1 MASIDKIFPKRLNF
15 DGDERTLKNGDMV
28 DAQNVTTS
36 IEGEG
41 SFSVLKNIKGT
52 IKGDA
57 VDESNEVPNGVG
69 QCTIGEVSDPQRGF
83 IYYAVQSETPT
94 FHTVYQYNTITERY
108 RIVLRDSRLNFQKD
122 SFVKMDVVNGQFQ
135 QDGVTQT
142 ILYFTDNINPPRKI
156 NVDRALAGEY
166 DSLSTQEFDYAVN
179 SIKAAPVLAPT
190 FSFQDDESIPFNS
203 FKTTAFQFATQ
214 LIYKDGEVSAIS
226 PYSGIAV
233 SSIAAYQGVSEVGFG
248 VSTFADN
255 VCLISLNLDESIL
268 SSGDAESVRVIA
280 RNTNDGNFFIVDEFN
295 PNDSLNKNVFGIA
308 GVNIYDPGSGI
319 YRFYNDV
326 NGPFVSTV
334 EVDKMYDN
342 VPQQAEGQTVSG
354 NRLMY
359 SNYTEG
365 YDNVSVSASIEAVYS
380 ESNSSRAVFSSTPSE
395 EFSGGLGGVFRI
407 ETPGVSEANSA
418 FEISID
424 FEELLAD
431 FDWSDPENQIVP
443 AGVQFQFD
451 VEYRPDISSVSAF
464 SGNLVEFRSD
474 SAVVSTQDF
483 PDCSLSSIPIGFNVY
498 DLNSSTV
505 QLQSPA
511 LTEDTVNGFSKAPG
525 KFTGLIVNNI
535 QRNLL
540 EYVDFLVE
548 EIQDLRCQTQ
558 YFVGG
563 QSYIDAGDV
572 RIVPDSLTANQE
584 ESTNVAFVPR
594 RRSTVT
600 LEFGFIDQFQALP
613 GVNPYGFVF
622 RPQITDVDI
631 KDVVTTFLTD
641 STPTIG
647 RHRTLVPVFGDTIGA
662 FGVDTPF
669 IIPLL
674 GADDTFVVDT
684 DTSFVSIAPGG
695 SLLWLGDSVVSCF
708 FNGFAPG
715 FKAGSQHRF
724 GVVYYDKYNRSGFVN
739 DIGTGYAGWYND
751 PDRIQDD
758 GDVVAGPAAFEFSF
772 DSAPPPWAETYQIV
786 YPGSGTVSDFVQY
799 TTGSAYP
806 SLKGNIDTGAG
817 AVRELDTTSKRIYVS
832 LETLEKFKA
841 EKSTA
846 RDYSFTKGDRLRV
859 ISFRGDTE
867 GFTIDPD
874 LLGVKYPSASDGS
887 VVEFE
892 VVAVE
897 NLVANEENPIA
908 VKRNSSG
915 TIVPIANL
923 ATDIDDQYTGLFVV
937 LEHSSLSSG
946 ATGTDGQ
953 ILKYSGF
960 DWFSVVR
967 DEGYTTL
974 DPTTGDEAYLYS
986 DGSAPTASVKHWEA
1000 QTVVEIYSPK
1010 AANETPVYYEIGE
1023 TRPIVPPFILGAEGE
1038 PTAQNQHGPPF
1049 VVTAGDVSYRPVSC
1063 KGPFYEDHDSDG
1075 DFEFNFDDPEGW
1087 GYETKM
1093 LESLRPIESSSN
1105 KSWSRGRPHV
1115 KFENAATVRRFNGI
1129 TYSDAYNED
1138 VSNLSLSSF
1147 NASLANFYS
1156 LNSKYGAARYISD
1169 YGDIGS
1175 LIAVQEN
1182 KFSQTSVDKS
1192 IIADASGQ
1200 QNLALSTK
1208 VLQTTKYYSGDYGC
1222 ANHPESV
1229 LVQDNDVY
1237 FFDRSRQKV
1246 LRFAGGQ
1253 LFPISDKGIASLLER
1268 EVPKFNDS
1276 FGLDGGKIISGYDPS
1291 DDQYF
1296 LTLRPSQNYLSYSTE
1311 PEPEVVEL
1319 NNSFSVSCWF
1329 KYKADNITPGRVY
1342 TVLSDYNSTAD
1353 ELNPINSNDNQVALD
1368 VRVVGTTQGPRV
1380 ELYHRFHQTGNSTD
1394 TTFSGAWYPTE
1405 HMSQTES
1412 EEYQNWTFVFDTVG
1426 SSGGLGGGIYV
1437 YANGEFIDHIAEA
1450 QNSIP
1455 YQEGLYDGTLQPFGI
1470 PYDPFDDVSLLV
1482 GRIHN
1487 FTNIVGDTDPD
1498 FYPFVGQIDDI
1509 GFYDEALTAAEIGAV
1524 FETDAQSVPSIDSM
1538 VAFYQFNGGFALN
1551 TGSTAEGLNG
1561 TVIGELDQGED
1572 RGGDN
1577 NAFSFDGNE
1586 ENHVQLPSFR
1596 SIIPQVE
1603 GQTEIVDPVVIL
1615 PVQEDYGDN
1624 PYDGLTVSYDV
1635 SQSNGI
1641 WMSRHTFFPQI
1652 YSNQNNKM
1660 YSSIYVSNLFETEP
1674 ALIFH
1679 RHEDN
1684 PYLPNFATF
1693 YEQNTSESFIK
1704 VVSNNTPSAVKVY
1717 DAISYEGSLSGFTA
1731 NIHSSDGGRT
1741 GVMDRFQKRENSYY
1755 MQVGRDVTANSTSHI
1770 TGIGNCLGLAEV
1782 DGETVPNQIQMD
1794 SNLIGIPIMG
1804 GLDSVIKKID
1814 PDTQTLVNIG
1824 SSPEVEVSVLSV
1836 LEGGI
1841 IETLG
1846 DVAEPIAG
1854 SQIVIITPSEIDGDS
1869 IRGHYAL
1876 ITLSS
1881 NSNVKYEVY
1890 CVNAHVTLSNLHHSR

>member
-41 SFSVLKNIKGT
+41 SFSVLKNMKGT

-57 VDESNEVPNGVG
+57 IDESNEVLNGVG

-83 IYYAVQSETPT
+83 IYYAVQSEIPNS
-94 FHTVYQYNTITERY
+94 HTVYQYNTITERY

-190 FSFQDDESIPFNS
+190 FSFSDDSSIPFNS

-268 SSGDAESVRVIA
+268 SSGDAESVRVMA

-295 PNDSLNKNVFGIA
+295 PNDSLNKNVFGVA

-424 FEELLAD
+424 FEELLPE

-443 AGVQFQFD
+443 SGVQFQFD

-483 PDCSLSSIPIGFNVY
+483 PECSLFSIPIGFNVY

-525 KFTGLIVNNI
+525 KFTGLIVNDI

-540 EYVDFLVE
+540 EYVDFLVQ

-563 QSYIDAGDV
+563 ESYIDAGDV

-584 ESTNVAFVPR
+584 ASTNVVFIPR

-600 LEFGFIDQFQALP
+600 LDFGFIDQFQALP
-613 GVNPYGFVF
+613 GANPYEFVF
-622 RPQITDVDI
+622 RPQIADVDV
-631 KDVVTTFLTD
+631 KDAVTTFLTD

-647 RHRTLVPVFGDTIGA
+647 RHRTLVPVFGDTIGD
-662 FGVDTPF
+662 FGVDTPY
-669 IIPLL
+669 IVPLS
-674 GADDTFVVDT
+674 GAEDTFVVDT

-758 GDVVAGPAAFEFSF
+758 GDVVDGPAAFEFSF
-772 DSAPPPWAETYQIV
+772 SSAPPPWAEAYQIV

-806 SLKGNIDTGAG
+806 SLKGNIVGGAG

-887 VVEFE
+887 VMEFE

-908 VKRNSSG
+908 VKRDPSG
-915 TIVPIANL
+915 TIVPIGNL
-923 ATDIDDQYTGLFVV
+923 DTDIDDQYVGLFVV

-974 DPTTGDEAYLYS
+974 DPTTGDFVYQYS
-986 DGSAPTASVKHWEA
+986 DGSAPTAFVKNWEA

-1023 TRPIVPPFILGAEGE
+1023 TRPIVSAATIGPDGE
-1038 PTAQNQHGPPF
+1038 PVLINQHGAPF

-1075 DFEFNFDDPEGW
+1075 DFEFNFNDPEGW

-1268 EVPKFNDS
+1268 EVPKFNES

-1296 LTLRPSQNYLSYSTE
+1296 LTLRPTGNYLSYSTE
-1311 PEPEVVEL
+1311 PEPEVVEI

-1329 KYKADNITPGRVY
+1329 KYDPGKIEVGRVY
-1342 TVLSDYNSTAD
+1342 TILSDYNSTGD
-1353 ELNPINSNDNQVALD
+1353 ELNPANSNDNQVAFDLRIAGD
-1368 VRVVGTTQGPRV
+1368 SQGPKV
-1380 ELYHRFHQTGNSTD
+1380 ELMHRFHQTGNSTD
-1394 TTFSGAWYPTE
+1394 TNFIKAWFPDEVLGGGA
-1405 HMSQTES
+1405 
-1412 EEYQNWTFVFDTVG
+1412 EEARGYQNWVFVFDTVG
-1426 SSGGLGGGIYV
+1426 SSGGLGPGIYV
-1437 YANGEFIDHIAEA
+1437 YANGEFIDHIAVA

-1470 PYDPFDDVSLLV
+1470 PYDPFEDVPLLV

-1487 FTNIVGDTDPD
+1487 FTNDLGAAEVY
-1498 FYPFVGQIDDI
+1498 YPFSGQIDDI
-1509 GFYDEALTAAEIGAV
+1509 GFYDEALTVGEIGIIHD
-1524 FETDAQSVPSIDSM
+1524 TDAQSVPSIDSM
-1538 VAFYQFNGGFALN
+1538 VAFYQFNSGNAINNGGSENLD
-1551 TGSTAEGLNG
+1551 G

-1572 RGGDN
+1572 RGGSN
-1577 NAFSFDGNE
+1577 NAFTFEANE

-1603 GQTEIVDPVVIL
+1603 SQTEIVDPVVIL

-1679 RHEDN
+1679 RHEAN

-1704 VVSNNTPSAVKVY
+1704 VASNNTPSAVKIY

-1741 GVMDRFQKRENSYY
+1741 GAMDRFQKRENSYY